1 MDPLG
6 DGLYEL
12 FVQHCGSAPAVGMQ
26 ALGLGQLFPNLVRA
40 LNEDISSAVPS
51 TSGAP
56 PVAAALRLGW
66 LRSRRNPRR
75 GHEPT
80 SALGRARAGVSP
92 VLCDCAELAAGD
104 GEFAAPRRRVRRRF
118 PSRPVPNSAAAAATE
133 ALRCGC

>member
-1 MDPLG
+1 MRHRGKPPCGTWPSDASLCTQGIDTLDPLG

-56 PVAAALRLGW
+56 PAAPA
-66 LRSRRNPRR
+66 
-75 GHEPT
+75 
-80 SALGRARAGVSP
+80 
-92 VLCDCAELAAGD
+92 
-104 GEFAAPRRRVRRRF
+104 AAPRLAAQQTQPPARARTHQ
-118 PSRPVPNSAAAAATE
+118 RPWPRQSWRGPC
-133 ALRCGC
+133 LM